1 MIQFQWNVWTDKR
14 KDNKQ
19 IIFHTTFPA
28 TAWGPKT
35 KISIDSLQRYQ
46 RILRFSWIRLKTELT
61 QPVSDLTFPWWLS
74 PYKKSQVSIGINLRY
89 PSRDIDH
96 QRILQSHWLT
106 FWAINWVPDF
116 FQTFGTSRTLS
127 HTIFGI
133 KILLRRN
140 LWTFSAK

>member
-74 PYKKSQVSIGINLRY
+74 PYKKFQVSIGINLRY
-89 PSRDIDH
+89 QSKISFQRYWSSKNTAISLVDILGHKLSTRFFPDIWNIKNTVTH
-96 QRILQSHWLT
+96 H
-106 FWAINWVPDF
+106 FWD
-116 FQTFGTSRTLS
+116 
-127 HTIFGI
+127 
-133 KILLRRN
+133 
-140 LWTFSAK
+140 

>member
-89 PSRDIDH
+89 QSKISFQRYWSSKNTAISFVDILGHKLSTRFFPDIWNIKNTVTH
-96 QRILQSHWLT
+96 H
-106 FWAINWVPDF
+106 FWD
-116 FQTFGTSRTLS
+116 
-127 HTIFGI
+127 
-133 KILLRRN
+133 
-140 LWTFSAK
+140 